1 MKRFLYILLLLP
13 FGVAAQNMYNV
24 SSLLENGLIGTARY
38 VGMGGAM
45 SALGADLSTMGTNP
59 AGMALFRSSDVAFT
73 MGLDLKSNEATYEG
87 TALKSKDA
95 GFFVG
100 NTSFVFS
107 LEGNGEKLKFL
118 NLGIGYRRKNN
129 LSNTFEMYGASNG
142 YSQQYIIDNLYRAEG
157 FDYTDPRG
165 WMYKDFAYSWLT
177 LLAAEAYLGDS
188 DGNFLT
194 YPDTTLVWY
203 PNELGYYEEMRG
215 GVNVVDF
222 NISANIDDRL
232 YLGATVGF
240 SLVDYNRYSEY
251 REVDDYGD
259 IYVLENNKNL
269 TGRGLDLKL
278 GLICRPFKYSPFK
291 IGFSVH
297 TPTWY
302 DLNEHSS
309 ATITD
314 PDGRRFS
321 TTDAQLY
328 NDMLSVKSRL
338 RSPWRFNAS
347 MSYTFGTYLALDA
360 EYEYADYRKSQ
371 FMGRGDVEK
380 CQNSE
385 FGYNMEA
392 QHIVRAGAEL
402 NIDGFALRAG
412 YNYLSAPFKKS
423 AYKDLY
429 NAAIT
434 ETSTEYMNYFDKNVV
449 TLGCGWRKGP
459 FYLDLAYML
468 EMQNS
473 EFYPFDDY
481 PYGNP
486 GATVKHTNHSVIA
499 TVGMRF

>member
-1 MKRFLYILLLLP
+1 
-13 FGVAAQNMYNV
+13 
-24 SSLLENGLIGTARY
+24 
-38 VGMGGAM
+38 
-45 SALGADLSTMGTNP
+45 
-59 AGMALFRSSDVAFT
+59 
-73 MGLDLKSNEATYEG
+73 
-87 TALKSKDA
+87 
-95 GFFVG
+95 
-100 NTSFVFS
+100 
-107 LEGNGEKLKFL
+107 
-118 NLGIGYRRKNN
+118 
-129 LSNTFEMYGASNG
+129 
-142 YSQQYIIDNLYRAEG
+142 
-157 FDYTDPRG
+157 
-165 WMYKDFAYSWLT
+165 MYKDFAYSWLT

-222 NISANIDDRL
+222 NISANVDDRL
-232 YLGATVGF
+232 YLGATIGF

-269 TGRGLDLKL
+269 TGRGLDFKL

-360 EYEYADYRKSQ
+360 EYEYADYRKSR

-481 PYGNP
+481 PYANP
-486 GATVKHTNHSVIA
+486 GATVKHTNHSVVA